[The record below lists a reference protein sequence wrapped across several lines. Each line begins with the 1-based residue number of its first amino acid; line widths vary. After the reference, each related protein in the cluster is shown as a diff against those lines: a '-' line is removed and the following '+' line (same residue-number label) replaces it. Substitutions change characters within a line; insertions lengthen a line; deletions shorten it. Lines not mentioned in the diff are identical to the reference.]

1 MKTIH
6 GRVRK
11 LEELFARQVD
21 AQGRRPVDV
30 LRERRRR
37 WLAKEGRSEE
47 HRESLIDPQD
57 LPQSIADT
65 LRRFRGKHVT
75 S

>member
-1 MKTIH
+1 MRTIQV
-6 GRVRK
+6 RIRK
-11 LEELFARQVD
+11 LEELLARQVD
-21 AQGRRPVDV
+21 AQGRRPADV

-37 WLAKEGRSEE
+37 WFAKEGRSEE

-57 LPQSIADT
+57 PPRSIAEA